1 MTSLRQAILRGAA
14 DIAPMVVGILPFG
27 VVAGVS
33 ATAAGLTLTQAVG
46 SSVLVFAGAAQI
58 AAHQLIANGAP
69 VLVIVLTALIINARY
84 LMYSAS
90 LAPHLTDQPL
100 IWRALMAA
108 VLVDQNYA
116 LSMQRY
122 LREQLTPL
130 VKRAYFLAGGLVMWT
145 VWQLGTV
152 LGAVLG
158 SVVPASWQ
166 LDFFVPLSFMA
177 LSIGAIRDRPTL
189 LAGVVGGGVAVL
201 LVGLPYNLGLFL
213 GAVLGIAVG
222 VWAEGADRV
231 Q

>member
-1 MTSLRQAILRGAA
+1 MTSLRQAVLRGAA

-33 ATAAGLTLTQAVG
+33 ATAAGFTLMQAVG
-46 SSVLVFAGAAQI
+46 SSVLLYAGAAQI

-69 VLVIVLTALIINARY
+69 AVVVLLTAMIINARY

-100 IWRALMAA
+100 GWRAVMAA

-116 LSMQRY
+116 LSMQQY
-122 LREQLTPL
+122 LRAQLSPL

-145 VWQLGTV
+145 VWQVGTV
-152 LGAVLG
+152 VGAVLG

-177 LSIGAIRDRPTL
+177 LSIGAIRDRPTF

-201 LVGLPYNLGLFL
+201 LAGLPYNLGLFL
-213 GAVLGIAVG
+213 GASVGIFAG
-222 VWAEGADRV
+222 VWAEGVKR
-231 Q
+231 

>member
-1 MTSLRQAILRGAA
+1 MTSLRQAVFRGAA
-14 DIAPMVVGILPFG
+14 DIAPMLVGIFPYAI
-27 VVAGVS
+27 VTGVS
-33 ATAAGLTLTQAVG
+33 ATTAGLNFWQAVG
-46 SSVLVFAGAAQI
+46 SSAIVYAGASQV
-58 AAHQLIANGAP
+58 AAHQLISNGAP
-69 VLVIVLTALIINARY
+69 ALVVVLTAFVINLRF

-90 LAPHLTDQPL
+90 LGPHLTDQSL
-100 IWRALMAA
+100 WSRALMAA
-108 VLVDQNYA
+108 VLADQNYA
-116 LSMQRY
+116 LSMNRFI
-122 LREQLTPL
+122 RESLTPL
-130 VKRAYFLAGGLVMWT
+130 VKRTYFLAAGVVMWL

-177 LSIGAIRDRPTL
+177 LSVGAMRDRPTVL
-189 LAGVVGGGVAVL
+189 SGVVGGGVAVL

-213 GAVLGIAVG
+213 AAVLGIAVG